1 VFLENSRYFNV
12 KTVETQ
18 NESGRSFLAVMLR
31 RLPYVA
37 ATPTVIKGN
46 DRLDVIAQ
54 RKYGDPTKFWH
65 VADANT
71 ELEANNLVIQRPED
85 EEVIT
90 INVPEK

>member
-1 VFLENSRYFNV
+1 MFLENSRYFNV

>member
-1 VFLENSRYFNV
+1 MFLENSRYFNV

-18 NESGRSFLAVMLR
+18 NESGRSFLAVMIR

-54 RKYGDPTKFWH
+54 RRYGDPTKFWH

-71 ELEANNLVIQRPED
+71 ELEANSLVIQRPED
-85 EEVIT
+85 EEIIT